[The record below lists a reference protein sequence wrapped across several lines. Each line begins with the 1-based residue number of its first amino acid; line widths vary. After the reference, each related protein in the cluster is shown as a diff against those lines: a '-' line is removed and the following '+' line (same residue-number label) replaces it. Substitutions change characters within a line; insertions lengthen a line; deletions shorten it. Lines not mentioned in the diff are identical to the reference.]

1 MFDVL
6 IDMEGKHIKSHI
18 PDACD
23 DGLVRYIAA
32 LPAERRTSYTGSA
45 MPYAS
50 YEQAFEGTPNK
61 GAHLIM
67 DGFVTVNISRPNA
80 FYTCLGRVR
89 VPPTLYI
96 RFRSEGRWKEF
107 AIKLSNGAVH
117 RRLSHPSSRKDA
129 TFYGSL
135 SELPV
140 RSQQQILVDSSAP
153 QSYSETFWGLKPP
166 V

>member
-6 IDMEGKHIKSHI
+6 IDMDDKMIKAHF
-18 PDACD
+18 DDEC
-23 DGLVRYIAA
+23 DGLVSYIAA
-32 LPAERRTSYTGSA
+32 RPAERRTSYTGSA
-45 MPYAS
+45 MPYAN
-50 YEQAFEGTPNK
+50 YAQAFEGTPNK
-61 GAHLIM
+61 GEHLIM

-96 RFRSEGRWKEF
+96 RFKSDGAWKEY
-107 AIKLSNGAVH
+107 AMKLSNGAVH
-117 RRLSHPSSRKDA
+117 KRLSHPSSRRDA
-129 TFYGSL
+129 MFYKSL

-140 RSQQQILVDSSAP
+140 RSQERILRDSS
-153 QSYSETFWGLKPP
+153 QSHAAQSFWGLKPP